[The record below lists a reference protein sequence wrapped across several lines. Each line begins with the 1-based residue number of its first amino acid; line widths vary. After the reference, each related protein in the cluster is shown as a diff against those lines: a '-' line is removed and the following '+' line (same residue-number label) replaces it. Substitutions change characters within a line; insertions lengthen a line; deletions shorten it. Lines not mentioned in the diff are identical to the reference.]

1 MDNFLNN
8 IKKLKLS
15 LVGSYAR
22 GDNMANSDIDT
33 ITTENI
39 NVVEN
44 RLKPFTKKVYRK
56 GKAFLS
62 VLLQIGNIKKKV
74 DVFLV
79 DSKIWGKMYYS
90 IEGNKIIGLRRYI
103 KKNRLPFNINQYG
116 FFENGKLNKS
126 VKTYKQLKA
135 KLNIT

>member
-103 KKNRLPFNINQYG
+103 KLPFNINQYG